1 MPILGGV
8 KRRIFRIGAAAGAA
22 LAAAGC
28 IFFSTSRYRGD
39 HASAAPAVDTG
50 PPAWQ
55 PYQRSLAGA
64 DHWVLAGERASQ
76 ALPAHRPTV
85 LFVGDSLTEWWLRYG
100 IASWESDFA
109 PLGAYDDG
117 VAGDTTS
124 NVLYRLESGS
134 LTGIDPKLVVVEVGT
149 NNIGLLGQQPAE
161 VVSGIEAV
169 VDTLTARLPGARVL
183 LEDIYPRGNAHTPKR
198 LEVDSINALLSR
210 VGFPAAVT
218 LTDPG
223 RALLGDDQAFKPGV
237 MHNDLL
243 HPTPAGYRILA
254 AQLDPVIRHLLGH
267 ART

>member
-1 MPILGGV
+1 M
-8 KRRIFRIGAAAGAA
+8 KRRTFRIGAAAGAT
-22 LAAAGC
+22 LAAAVGV
-28 IFFSTSRYRGD
+28 FFSTSRYRGD
-39 HASAAPAVDTG
+39 HASAAPVVDSG
-50 PPAWQ
+50 PPAWK
-55 PYQRSLAGA
+55 PFPRSLAGA
-64 DHWVLAGERASQ
+64 DYWVLAGERASRT
-76 ALPAHRPTV
+76 LPAHRPTV

-100 IASWESDFA
+100 IASWEADFA

-183 LEDIYPRGNAHTPKR
+183 LEDIYPRGNAHTPER
-198 LEVDSINALLSR
+198 LEVDSINTLLAHAR
-210 VGFPAAVT
+210 FPAAVT

-254 AQLDPVIRHLLGH
+254 AQLDPLILHLLGDV
-267 ART
+267 RT